1 MKGSYHLKSSASSKD
16 KEIEDIIHGLL
27 ATKYAEVYL
36 SIIWKLS
43 LESYDMYNPWFVN
56 IKVVIYSYNYVW
68 RNEMMLYAFQNAWYI
83 WEPT

>member
-43 LESYDMYNPWFVN
+43 LESYDMYNP
-56 IKVVIYSYNYVW
+56 
-68 RNEMMLYAFQNAWYI
+68 
-83 WEPT
+83 